1 MAANSRDQVLSL
13 LAAAN
18 NHGDLA
24 VKLSSLRQ
32 VKDLLSSSQHLHSI
46 APQVFPFL
54 IELQSSPRPLVRKLL
69 IEVIEEMGLRVLEH
83 SLLLLPV
90 LLALSKDGDP
100 DVSYQAIATGTKFF
114 SALLEELTRQFHLH
128 GKVERWTEEMWI
140 QMIEF
145 KDAVL
150 SLVFEP
156 ACVGTRLMALKF
168 LECFIL
174 QFTPD
179 IAASDRRTSG
189 GSERGFNISWV
200 ANGHPVLDAVKV
212 SSEANRLFS
221 SLLDILHSSSSI
233 PGPLTIAIVN
243 CLAAIA
249 RKRPDYYGSVLSA
262 LLSFQSET
270 TRRGHTASL
279 QYSVRT
285 ALLGFLRCTHP
296 VILESRDKL
305 VRTLQSMNAGDAV
318 DQVLRQIDK
327 IIRNNERS
335 LRESRVIKD
344 DLSTSQMPVSGVL
357 IKRKLASL
365 DNREPTDSPEM
376 APKRTC
382 YNSNEQESD
391 LRMNEAGDDN
401 PANGISAEVPL
412 LNDDDPVEQMIVV
425 IAALLAQGDKASDS
439 VDLLI
444 SRIHPDLLADI
455 VMSNMKH
462 LPKTPPAAKQGSV
475 PLNGQSNSAASVV
488 RGAAPELPVS
498 PSVVTPQGPIP
509 TTSILGTSLPDSS
522 SSASLP
528 ADSRRDPRRDPRRLD
543 PRKLAA
549 PVEVEDSN
557 CVESRLEGLLP
568 VNDLTSV
575 STLQSAE
582 HIAARQPEI
591 HVDEKSSRM
600 SLVSETE
607 KERPREEAMDRAEEI
622 SSTSNNNVLIDYT
635 LSPAP
640 KVIENSTAQMA
651 SDIVV
656 TDATDAPFVPEF
668 DHYSPPVSDAS
679 PSEETC
685 VDLPQVPSYVD
696 LSQEQ
701 TQMVSKLAVERI
713 IRSFKELKNKE
724 FCQTRMAILSK
735 MVPWMEADD
744 SVTTMVQ
751 EDIVSGYREQQG
763 HELVMHVLYYL
774 HGLMT
779 PESSGYSPGAA
790 VLYEKFLLGM
800 AKSLINTLPAS
811 DKSFSRLL
819 GEAPSLTDSVMSL
832 LENLCCPDG
841 SDRTSRD
848 IRDDRITQ
856 GLGTVWSLILGRP
869 VNRQPCLTIA
879 LKCAFH
885 PEDDTRAKAIRLV
898 ANKLYPLDYV
908 SDSVEQYATNMLL
921 SAVNAEASQSGSTGP
936 KREDGVNLDASVSG
950 SQPSAS
956 GSFDDNLVKDE
967 LPASQTGVSM
977 SLGEAQRMISL
988 YFALC
993 TKKPD
998 LLKLVFDVYARSGRN
1013 VKQAFHRHV
1022 PILLRALG
1030 SSYSQLL
1037 RIISN
1042 PPLGSE
1048 NLLMLVLQILA
1059 EQTTPSP
1066 DLISTVKHLYETK
1079 LKDATILIP
1088 MLSSLSRNEVLPIF
1102 ARLVDLPLDKFQLA
1116 LARILQ
1122 GSAHTGPALTPA
1134 EVLVAIHDIVPEKE
1148 GIALKKVT
1156 DACSACFEQRT
1167 VFTQH
1172 VLAKALSQMVDRTPL
1187 PLLFMRTVIQAIDA
1201 FPTLVD
1207 FVMEILSK
1215 LISRQIWKMPK
1226 LWVGFLK
1233 CVSQTLPH
1241 SFQVLLQLP
1250 APQLESA
1257 LNKYANLRGP
1267 LAAYSSQPS
1276 IKASLPRKTL
1286 EILGIVHES
1295 QFSESQNATPLHTP
1309 DSNCVR
1315 GTST

>member
-1 MAANSRDQVLSL
+1 MAANSRDQILSL

-32 VKDLLSSSQHLHSI
+32 VKDLLSSSQHLPSI

-54 IELQSSPRPLVRKLL
+54 VELHSSPRPLVRKLL
-69 IEVIEEMGLRVLEH
+69 LEVIEETGLKVLEH

-100 DVSYQAIATGTKFF
+100 GVNQQSIATGTKFF
-114 SALLEELTRQFHLH
+114 SALLEELIRQVHLH

-140 QMIEF
+140 QLIEF
-145 KDAVL
+145 KDAVV

-179 IAASDRRTSG
+179 IVASDRRTSG
-189 GSERGFNISWV
+189 GSERGFNISWL
-200 ANGHPVLDAVKV
+200 ANGHPVLDALNL

-221 SLLDILHSSSSI
+221 ILLDMLHTSSSI
-233 PGPLTIAIVN
+233 PGPLTIAVVN
-243 CLAAIA
+243 CLAVIA
-249 RKRPDYYGSVLSA
+249 RKRPDHYGSVLSA

-279 QYSVRT
+279 QYSIRT

-296 VILESRDKL
+296 VTIESRDKL

-335 LRESRVIKD
+335 LRECRVVKD

-357 IKRKLASL
+357 LKRKLASL
-365 DNREPTDSPEM
+365 DNREPTDNPEM

-391 LRMNEAGDDN
+391 LRMNEAADDN
-401 PANGISAEVPL
+401 PANGLSSEVPL

-425 IAALLAQGDKASDS
+425 IAALLAQGEKAADS

-462 LPKTPPAAKQGSV
+462 LPKTPPAAKQGSF

-488 RGAAPELPVS
+488 RGAAPELPAS
-498 PSVVTPQGPIP
+498 PSVTPQGPIP
-509 TTSILGTSLPDSS
+509 TSILGTSLPDSPS
-522 SSASLP
+522 SVNLP

-549 PVEVEDSN
+549 PVEVEDTN
-557 CVESRLEGLLP
+557 CVQSKLEGLLP
-568 VNDLTSV
+568 VNDPASV
-575 STLQSAE
+575 STVQSAE
-582 HIAARQPEI
+582 HMAVRQPEI

-600 SLVSETE
+600 SLVSDSE
-607 KERPREEAMDRAEEI
+607 KERPREETMDRAEEM
-622 SSTSNNNVLIDYT
+622 SSTANNNVIIDSA
-635 LSPAP
+635 LSPTP
-640 KVIENSTAQMA
+640 KVVENSTAQMA

-656 TDATDAPFVPEF
+656 TDVTDAPFVPEF

-701 TQMVSKLAVERI
+701 TQIVSKLAVERI
-713 IRSFKELKNKE
+713 IRSFKELKNKD

-779 PESSGYSPGAA
+779 PESSGHSPGAA

-800 AKSLINTLPAS
+800 AKSVLNTLPAS

-819 GEAPSLTDSVMSL
+819 GEAPSLTDSVMRL

-841 SDRTSRD
+841 SDRTSKD

-908 SDSVEQYATNMLL
+908 SDSIEQYATNMLL
-921 SAVNAEASQSGSTGP
+921 SAVNAEASQSGSAAP
-936 KREDGVNLDASVSG
+936 KREDGVSLDASVSG
-950 SQPSAS
+950 SQPLAS
-956 GSFDDNLVKDE
+956 GSLEDNLVRDE
-967 LPASQTGVSM
+967 LPASQSVSM
-977 SLGEAQRMISL
+977 SLGEAQRMLSL

-998 LLKLVFDVYARSGRN
+998 LLQLVFDIYSRSGRI
-1013 VKQAFHRHV
+1013 VKQ
-1022 PILLRALG
+1022 
-1030 SSYSQLL
+1030 
-1037 RIISN
+1037 
-1042 PPLGSE
+1042 
-1048 NLLMLVLQILA
+1048 VLQILA

-1066 DLISTVKHLYETK
+1066 DLINTVKQLYETK

-1102 ARLVDLPLDKFQLA
+1102 ARLVDLPLDKFQQA

-1201 FPTLVD
+1201 FPTLASGTASQLLYNQYSIYNYLENAKAVGRIFEMCFPD
-1207 FVMEILSK
+1207 VAAFIPSLITAACTAAGKCPKQICKPQRSPCSLFQPAKHQSFPAEILVNNNSIDTVREMK
-1215 LISRQIWKMPK
+1215 
-1226 LWVGFLK
+1226 
-1233 CVSQTLPH
+1233 
-1241 SFQVLLQLP
+1241 
-1250 APQLESA
+1250 A
-1257 LNKYANLRGP
+1257 
-1267 LAAYSSQPS
+1267 LAAQLA
-1276 IKASLPRKTL
+1276 ITRTTL
-1286 EILGIVHES
+1286 AILGIVQES

-1309 DSNCVR
+1309 DSSCVR